1 MIAGIHH
8 VTAMCGHPQQS
19 LDFCRETLGL
29 RLVKLTVNFDDPGTY
44 HFYFGD
50 SPGRP
55 GTLLTLFPWP
65 DSARGRRGSGQVTA
79 ISFSVPDGSLEFWT
93 RRLRE
98 RGVPL
103 ANLSERL
110 GEQVLGFAGPDGLQL
125 ELIPGAGEPRGSW
138 PAAPVPPDCA
148 IRGLHGVTVTAEGFE
163 RSAALLT
170 GAMGLRLASDS
181 GSRFRFTAGEG
192 GPGAILDILCE
203 PDGRRGSLG
212 AGIVHHVAWRC
223 PDDTQLREWRARL
236 AQQGLNVTP
245 VLDRQYFH
253 SIYFREPG
261 GVLFELATDGPGFA
275 VDEAPERLGTTLML
289 PPWMEGARG
298 EIEASLPELRL

>member
-1 MIAGIHH
+1 
-8 VTAMCGHPQQS
+8 MCGNPQEN
-19 LDFCRETLGL
+19 LEFYRDVLGL

-50 SPGRP
+50 EAGRP

-65 DSARGRRGSGQVTA
+65 DTARGRRGSGQVTA
-79 ISFSVPDGSLEFWT
+79 ISFAVPQGCLDYWC
-93 RRLRE
+93 E
-98 RGVPL
+98 RFRALGVPL

-110 GEQVLGFAGPDGLQL
+110 GEQVLGFAGPDGLQF
-125 ELIPGAGEPRGSW
+125 ELIPVPGDGRAGW
-138 PAAPVPPDCA
+138 PKGTVPADCA

-170 GAMGLRLASDS
+170 RTMGLRLATDS
-181 GSRFRFTAGEG
+181 GSRFRFAAADGQ
-192 GPGAILDILCE
+192 PGAILDILCE
-203 PDGRRGSLG
+203 PDGRRGKLG
-212 AGIVHHVAWRC
+212 AGIVHHLAWRC
-223 PDDTQLREWRARL
+223 PDDQRLREWRDALARE
-236 AQQGLNVTP
+236 GLNVTP

-275 VDEAPERLGTTLML
+275 VDETPDRLGSALML
-289 PPWMEGARG
+289 PPWMEGARA
-298 EIEASLPELRL
+298 EIEASLPDLKYQPTDANGSE